1 MGLTRLNGVVLVS
14 HHVNDARFGDRTGKS
29 GGVLIVSRT
38 ELLDLLRTDPGLP
51 DVRFHI
57 VRPGESVRI
66 NGILDVIQPRSKGQ
80 GSPQATFPGIG
91 TAPDPVRSGRTH
103 ALQGITVVPVGRL
116 PEGGETFVQ
125 EDCLVDMAG
134 PGARYSPFSRGVQL
148 VVEFGRAPDRRVRE
162 PVAVRRLA
170 TIRVARFLAQRASE
184 TGSKDVE
191 EFVSRDP
198 RHDQGEAVRVAYVCS
213 VISEG
218 PLHDTLLYGESTE
231 RLRPR
236 WISVPELV
244 DGAVVSSDFHFSCQ
258 RTPTVLYQRNPVV
271 EAIRKKSGLVLEGV
285 ILTIR
290 YGSHSEK
297 HAAATRIVEMLR
309 ERGVQAVV
317 THPAVGGNAHIDAL
331 DIVCECEKARIPTAL
346 VLQEMAGDD
355 GADPGL
361 VDSVPEADLL
371 VSSGNRDQL
380 VDLPGVARTLGPDR
394 LRDGRPTKGPLRL
407 SLRSYLCST
416 NQVGAHTLTAID
428 A

>member
-1 MGLTRLNGVVLVS
+1 MGLTRLNGVDLVS
-14 HHVNDARFGDRTGKS
+14 HHVNDARFGDRTGAS

-66 NGILDVIQPRSKGQ
+66 NGILDVIQPRSKGR
-80 GSPQATFPGIG
+80 GSPQVTFPGIG

-103 ALQGITVVPVGRL
+103 ALQGITVLPVGRL

-148 VVEFGRAPDRRVRE
+148 VVEFGRASDRRVRE

-170 TIRVARFLAQRASE
+170 AIRVARFLAQRASE

-198 RHDQGEAVRVAYVCS
+198 RHDQREAVRVAYVCS

-244 DGAVVSSDFHFSCQ
+244 DGALVSSDFHFSCQ

-285 ILTIR
+285 ILTLR

-297 HAAATRIVEMLR
+297 HKAATRIVEMLR

-331 DIVCECEKARIPTAL
+331 DIVRECEKARIPTAL

-361 VDSVPEADLL
+361 VDSVPEADLM